1 MYFRDVILEE
11 ALPLNEL
18 SIGDIKG
25 KAVQILK
32 RIKEI
37 FMTAIGKLV
46 KLINIIRGKLKD
58 LSKNRDLKIKVSK
71 FREKYPNA
79 LPDSFKVL
87 GSGYHLPDADVQ
99 TIKNSIGKYVKN
111 NFSVD
116 EILSDVH
123 IDDIAEYDESIRK
136 YIEIEDTHK
145 YDSDSVSQFLTK
157 LNKMLTLPSMYS
169 RNLKDELKEI
179 DKRITEVST
188 DNKLNDENYNKVV
201 IAAYSAIQKIYIVH
215 HKNLTEICKSIDNVV
230 SSINSAGK
238 EESNSEEDLEIGNG
252 FIEAVNNNKLIRV
265 RIMIKDSLLVDRSF
279 KQANKMIEAAEKKM
293 PDLWDE
299 HDGQELDYD
308 KSHWNDELMNREM
321 VRVVN
326 NFSHE
331 RIDFLKAIVKYL
343 YG

>member
-1 MYFRDVILEE
+1 MFYRDVILEE

-18 SIGDIKG
+18 SIDNIKG

-37 FMTAIGKLV
+37 FITAIGKLV
-46 KLINIIRGKLKD
+46 KLINIIRAKLKN

-87 GSGYHLPDADVQ
+87 SSGYHLPDADVQ

-123 IDDIAEYDESIRK
+123 IDNIVEYDESIRN

-145 YDSDSVSQFLTK
+145 YDNDSVSQFLTK
-157 LNKMLTLPSMYS
+157 LNSMLTLPSMYS
-169 RNLKDELKEI
+169 RNLKDELTEI

-188 DNKLNDENYNKVV
+188 DNKNDESYNKAV
-201 IAAYSAIQKIYIVH
+201 IAAYSSIQKIYIVH
-215 HKNLTEICKSIDNVV
+215 YKNLTEICESIDKVV

-238 EESNSEEDLEIGNG
+238 EESNSEEDLEIGDK
-252 FIEAVNNNKLIRV
+252 FIEAVNDNKIIRV

-279 KQANKMIEAAEKKM
+279 RQANKMIKVAEKKM

-299 HDGQELDYD
+299 HDDRELDYD
-308 KSHWNDELMNREM
+308 KSHWNDDLMNREM

>member
-1 MYFRDVILEE
+1 MFYRDVILEE

-18 SIGDIKG
+18 SIDNIKG

-37 FMTAIGKLV
+37 FITAIGKLV
-46 KLINIIRGKLKD
+46 KLINIIRAKLKN

-87 GSGYHLPDADVQ
+87 SSGYHLPDADVQ

-123 IDDIAEYDESIRK
+123 IDNIVEYDESIRN

-145 YDSDSVSQFLTK
+145 YDNDSVSQFLTK
-157 LNKMLTLPSMYS
+157 LNSMLTLPSMYS
-169 RNLKDELKEI
+169 RNLKDELTEI

-188 DNKLNDENYNKVV
+188 DNKNDESYNKAV
-201 IAAYSAIQKIYIVH
+201 IAAYSSIQKIYIVH
-215 HKNLTEICKSIDNVV
+215 YKNLTEICESIDKVV

-238 EESNSEEDLEIGNG
+238 EESNSEEDLEIGDK
-252 FIEAVNNNKLIRV
+252 FIEAVNDNKIIRV

-279 KQANKMIEAAEKKM
+279 RQANKMIKVAEKKM

-299 HDGQELDYD
+299 YDDRELDYD
-308 KSHWNDELMNREM
+308 KSHWNDDLMNREM